1 MIGKILSNSVVVQ
14 PIENITLCSIH
25 NPTSKKLS
33 EILANFR
40 FPIFEGY
47 GDSRGLV

>member
-33 EILANFR
+33 EILANWNVSLFR
-40 FPIFEGY
+40 FLKGMVIH
-47 GDSRGLV
+47 